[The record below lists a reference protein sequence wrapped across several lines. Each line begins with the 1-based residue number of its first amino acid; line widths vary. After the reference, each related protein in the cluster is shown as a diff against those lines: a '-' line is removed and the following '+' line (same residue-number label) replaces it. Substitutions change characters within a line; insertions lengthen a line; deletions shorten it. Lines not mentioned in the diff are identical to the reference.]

1 MTLLP
6 ARILHRGLGGSL
18 RGRPRGPRPGKRLTP
33 SGPVLILQCF
43 FNIYCKTD
51 EHGPDTP
58 AGAGEAPR
66 AEGAGGG
73 SPPRAAGGAPRAPR
87 CAPGGG
93 RPGGV
98 GPAGGAG
105 GTGAPRPVPPPP
117 GARAAP

>member
-73 SPPRAAGGAPRAPR
+73 SPPRAAGGEPGRAVCR
-87 CAPGGG
+87 RGGGGEGGGARPGGG
-93 RPGGV
+93 GGRERR
-98 GPAGGAG
+98 
-105 GTGAPRPVPPPP
+105 RPVPP
-117 GARAAP
+117 

>member
-73 SPPRAAGGAPRAPR
+73 SPPRAAGGAPAGALPARGGVREGGGCPPRGGGARGRAP
-87 CAPGGG
+87 PT
-93 RPGGV
+93 P
-98 GPAGGAG
+98 
-105 GTGAPRPVPPPP
+105 
-117 GARAAP
+117 